1 MGTQGSVEFMFDHIC
16 NFKIAK
22 PANFDLEELEFEMI
36 DYGVE
41 EVFEDEDG
49 IVLIAPF
56 ESFGTIYKSLED
68 AGHEIISSE
77 FERIPQT
84 TKELTEEQK
93 ADIEKLLEKFD
104 EDEDVNNVYHTMK
117 EDDEDEE

>member
-1 MGTQGSVEFMFDHIC
+1 MFDHIC
-16 NFKIAK
+16 NFKIQK
-22 PANFDLEELEFEMI
+22 PENVDLEELEFEMI
-36 DYGVE
+36 DFGVE
-41 EVFEDEDG
+41 EIFEDEDG

-56 ESFGTIYKSLED
+56 ENYGTIFKSLEE
-68 AGHEIISSE
+68 GGYEIISSE

-117 EDDEDEE
+117 EDEEEEE